1 MIQYIALIV
10 MAVGIY
16 GLLSQRNAI
25 KLIVALNI
33 FEIGLN
39 IFIVS
44 IGFVTDGIAPILTST
59 ANNSALLFVDP
70 LPQALVLTSI
80 VIGVGIT
87 ALALAIT
94 QKMYKKYHTFELDEM
109 EGE

>member
-1 MIQYIALIV
+1 MIQYFSIALIL
-10 MAVGIY
+10 AGIY
-16 GLLSQRNAI
+16 GLLTNKNAI

-39 IFIVS
+39 VFIVS
-44 IGFVTDGIAPILTST
+44 VGFVKNGLAPILTSQHDT
-59 ANNSALLFVDP
+59 SALLYVDP

-87 ALALAIT
+87 ALALALVRNMHQT
-94 QKMYKKYHTFELDEM
+94 YGTYELDEM
-109 EGE
+109 EGR

>member
-1 MIQYIALIV
+1 MIQYFAIALIL
-10 MAVGIY
+10 VGIY
-16 GLLSQRNAI
+16 GLLTNRNAI

-44 IGFVTDGIAPILTST
+44 IGFVKDGLAPILTS
-59 ANNSALLFVDP
+59 NSNSSSLIYVDP

-87 ALALAIT
+87 ALALALAK
-94 QKMYKKYHTFELDEM
+94 KMHNQYGTYDIDEM
-109 EGE
+109 GGQ

>member
-1 MIQYIALIV
+1 MIQYFAIALIL
-10 MAVGIY
+10 VGLY
-16 GLLSQRNAI
+16 GLLTNRHAI
-25 KLIVALNI
+25 KLIIALNI

-44 IGFVTDGIAPILTST
+44 IGFVKNGLAPILTSN
-59 ANNSALLFVDP
+59 ANSSSMMFVDP

-87 ALALAIT
+87 ALALALA
-94 QKMYKKYHTFELDEM
+94 KRMHNKYGTYDIDEM
-109 EGE
+109 GGE